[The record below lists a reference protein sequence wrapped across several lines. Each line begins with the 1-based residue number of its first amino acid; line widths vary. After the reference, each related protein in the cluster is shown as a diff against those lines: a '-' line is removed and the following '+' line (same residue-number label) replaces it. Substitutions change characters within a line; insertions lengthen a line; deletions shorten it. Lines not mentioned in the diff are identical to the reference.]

1 MKIRSKNPTGKYVDL
16 LIVIIDEQ
24 FYLSVFRNFRKIL
37 DEQKISRA
45 VISPELLKKNL
56 KVPLLKQ
63 PAVARKILRLL
74 SLSNGNSKT
83 KGKK

>member
-1 MKIRSKNPTGKYVDL
+1 M
-16 LIVIIDEQ
+16 
-24 FYLSVFRNFRKIL
+24 
-37 DEQKISRA
+37 
-45 VISPELLKKNL
+45 SPELLKKNL